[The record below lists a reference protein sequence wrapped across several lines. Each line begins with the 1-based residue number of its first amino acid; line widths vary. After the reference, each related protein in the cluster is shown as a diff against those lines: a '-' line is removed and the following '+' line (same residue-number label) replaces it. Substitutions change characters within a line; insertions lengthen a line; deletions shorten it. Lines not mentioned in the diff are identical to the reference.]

1 MSRMANVR
9 QGVGGTV
16 VGRGGGVEVI
26 VSAGV
31 EDIICGAGVVVGQ
44 MRISRLNVV
53 EPGTRNFSTKLKV

>member
-1 MSRMANVR
+1 VR

-44 MRISRLNVV
+44 MRISRVTVV
-53 EPGTRNFSTKLKV
+53 DPGTRNLSNKLKI